1 MASNTNW
8 TSCLI
13 ALQYEGHYSHGPP
26 GQRSLWGVRLLLL
39 PPPKKKRKKCTWTHK
54 VIYSQAF
61 TWHTNPFL
69 KSHAHYHIVCR
80 CSSDW
85 EHWALFC
92 FFFYFLH
99 IKESQI
105 NCSQLH
111 TNPFLS
117 ANQACLMGKR
127 CSHLLHY
134 ANWYS
139 KAEEQCRP
147 QHSSDFGML
156 RGSCWERSW
165 FNPLMMMRGLRG
177 LQVAMEAVSK
187 YWLPDVNWAPT
198 WKVALRSD
206 KIQDEL
212 ESK

>member
-1 MASNTNW
+1 MKGTATID
-8 TSCLI
+8 L
-13 ALQYEGHYSHGPP
+13 P
-26 GQRSLWGVRLLLL
+26 GRGSSGEWGFYCSQE
-39 PPPKKKRKKCTWTHK
+39 KKRSYLNTQGYLLTRLYMTHAPISKITCTH
-54 VIYSQAF
+54 
-61 TWHTNPFL
+61 
-69 KSHAHYHIVCR
+69 HIVCR
-80 CSSDW
+80 RRSDW
-85 EHWALFC
+85 EHWALFG
-92 FFFYFLH
+92 FFPFLY

-105 NCSQLH
+105 NCGQLY

-139 KAEEQCRP
+139 KAEEQCRL

-177 LQVAMEAVSK
+177 LQVVMEAESK
-187 YWLPDVNWAPT
+187 YPLPDVNWVLT
-198 WKVALRSD
+198 WKVTLRSD
-206 KIQDEL
+206 KIWDDL